1 MSLASE
7 RPDDTTACSGEPSPV
22 LDSSA
27 PAVDVQ
33 HLAAGLSRYT
43 LSVGPGNLLEQGFS
57 GECPPW
63 VGWGM
68 ARAVPECA
76 EAGMQVSEVGDGL
89 PRSLFI
95 SSLTSE
101 LRISHL
107 NAIIIP

>member
-7 RPDDTTACSGEPSPV
+7 PPDDTNTYPDGPPPV

-27 PAVDVQ
+27 PVVDVQ

-43 LSVGPGNLLEQGFS
+43 LNVGPGNLLEQGFS

-63 VGWGM
+63 VGCGR

-76 EAGMQVSEVGDGL
+76 EAGMQVSKVGDGL
-89 PRSLFI
+89 PRGLFI
-95 SSLTSE
+95 SSLASE